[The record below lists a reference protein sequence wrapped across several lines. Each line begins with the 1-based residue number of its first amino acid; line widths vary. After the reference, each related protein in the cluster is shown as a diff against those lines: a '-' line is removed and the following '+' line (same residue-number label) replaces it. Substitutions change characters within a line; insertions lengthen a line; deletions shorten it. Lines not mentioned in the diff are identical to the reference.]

1 MDAVVAVVPWRL
13 LGGAVIAV
21 GTCLAG
27 PGSAWA
33 QQGQPTLADQQELRD
48 RAEREARERAERQ
61 AIPEVAGP
69 AAPAAADHR
78 STDLPD
84 ESPCFV
90 INAIVLDGAHRDRF
104 GFAQRYL
111 DQYRGRCIGQEG
123 IALMVRRASDL
134 VLAKGYVTT
143 RIGLPEQNLG
153 AGTLRLQLVAGTI
166 GQIRFADDL
175 PRHAM
180 WKSAFPARPGEVLNL
195 RALEQGLEQLKR
207 VPSQDV
213 EMELVPGTQPGQSDV
228 VITLKAA
235 RRWRGALSL
244 DDGGSEGTGRQQA
257 GATVW
262 ADNLLG
268 INDLLSVGVNSDG
281 SAERGRGTHGYN
293 ASWSAPLGN
302 WRFSTSTYGSRY
314 AQIIRGTNEDF
325 SSTGR
330 SRSLDLT
337 VERLLTRGQSYRTAV
352 EMRVAQR
359 HSRSF
364 VEGIELRGQRRRT
377 TSAELALLHRQYLG
391 SLQADLRLAHRRG
404 LPWLG
409 GDDDAAGRDDQA
421 PTFGYGI
428 TTLDIGIGAPVLQGA
443 RPIYWNSALRYQ
455 WSSDPLYGSEFI
467 SIGGRY
473 TVNGFDGEVM
483 MGGATGGYWR
493 NSLAFSLHR
502 RFSPYLGVD
511 VGHIARNAAQGIAG
525 GDMVGAHVGARG
537 QALSLD
543 WDAFVGFPLDAPR
556 AIRAQRDARVVGFR
570 LATQF

>member
-1 MDAVVAVVPWRL
+1 MDAAAPTVWSRFGTALIVIGACVAVPAT
-13 LGGAVIAV
+13 G
-21 GTCLAG
+21 
-27 PGSAWA
+27 WA
-33 QQGQPTLADQQELRD
+33 QQGPPSLADQQELRE

-61 AIPEVAGP
+61 AIPEVTAPGTP
-69 AAPAAADHR
+69 AAPDLRA
-78 STDLPD
+78 TDLPD
-84 ESPCFV
+84 ETPCFQ
-90 INAIVLDGAHRDRF
+90 IDAIVLDGAHREQF

-111 DQYRGRCIGQEG
+111 EKYTGRCIGQEG

-153 AGTLRLQLVAGTI
+153 AGTLRLQLVPGVI
-166 GQIRFADDL
+166 RQIRFAEEGPGDA
-175 PRHAM
+175 R
-180 WKSAFPARPGEVLNL
+180 WKSAFPARPGDVLNL

-207 VPSQDV
+207 VPSQDAN
-213 EMELVPGTQPGQSDV
+213 MELVPGEEPGESDV
-228 VITLKAA
+228 VITLKQA
-235 RRWRGALSL
+235 RRWRAALSL
-244 DDGGSEGTGRQQA
+244 DDAGSEGTGKQQA

-268 INDLLSVGVNSDG
+268 INDMLTVGTNSDG
-281 SAERGRGTHGYN
+281 SAERGKGTHGYN
-293 ASWSAPLGN
+293 ASWTAPLGN

-314 AQIIRGTNEDF
+314 AQIIRGNAEDF

-337 VERLLTRGQSYRTAV
+337 VERLLSRGQSYRTGM
-352 EMRVAQR
+352 ELRLAQR
-359 HSRSF
+359 HSRSYI
-364 VEGIELRGQRRRT
+364 EGNELTGQRRRT

-409 GDDDAAGRDDQA
+409 GDDDAPGRDPEA
-421 PTFGYGI
+421 PTFRYGI
-428 TTLDIGIGAPVLQGA
+428 TSVDIGVGAPVLQGP

-455 WSSDPLYGSEFI
+455 WTSDPLYGSEFI

-493 NSLAFSLHR
+493 NSLNFSLHR
-502 RFSPYLGVD
+502 RFSPYAGID
-511 VGHIARNAAQGIAG
+511 VGHIATNAVQGIAG
-525 GDMVGAHVGARG
+525 GNMVGAHVGARG
-537 QALSLD
+537 QALNLD
-543 WDAFVGFPLDAPR
+543 WDAFVGVPLDAPR
-556 AIRAQRDARVVGFR
+556 AIRAQSESRVVGFR
-570 LATQF
+570 LAAQF

>member
-1 MDAVVAVVPWRL
+1 MSWRPLGVAL
-13 LGGAVIAV
+13 IAV
-21 GTCLAG
+21 GVCLAG

-33 QQGQPTLADQQELRD
+33 QQGPPSLADQQELRD

-61 AIPEVAGP
+61 AIPEVVAP
-69 AAPAAADHR
+69 AAPAAGDHR
-78 STDLPD
+78 ATDLPD
-84 ESPCFV
+84 ESQCFR
-90 INAIVLDGAHRDRF
+90 IDAIVLDGAHRKSF
-104 GFAQRYL
+104 AFAQRYL
-111 DQYRGRCIGQEG
+111 DKYQGRCIGQEG

-134 VLAKGYVTT
+134 ILAKGYVTT

-153 AGTLRLQLVAGTI
+153 AGTLRLQLVPGVI
-166 GQIRFADDL
+166 RQIRFADDG
-175 PRHAM
+175 PGAAM
-180 WKSAFPARPGEVLNL
+180 WKTAFPSHPGDVLNL
-195 RALEQGLEQLKR
+195 RQLEQGLEQLKR

-213 EMELVPGTQPGQSDV
+213 EMELVPGEQPGESDV

-244 DDGGSEGTGRQQA
+244 DDGGSEGTGKQQA

-268 INDLLSVGVNSDG
+268 VNDLLSIGVNSDG
-281 SAERGRGTHGYN
+281 SAERGKGTHGYN

-314 AQIIRGTNEDF
+314 AQIINGGNEDF

-330 SRSLDLT
+330 SRSIDLGI
-337 VERLLTRGQSYRTAV
+337 ERLLARGQSYRTAM
-352 EMRVAQR
+352 ELRIAQR

-364 VEGIELRGQRRRT
+364 IEGNELLGQRRRT

-391 SLQADLRLAHRRG
+391 SLQADMRLAHRRG

-409 GDDDAAGRDDQA
+409 GDDDAPGRGEQA
-421 PTFGYGI
+421 PTFRYAI
-428 TTLDIGIGAPVLQGA
+428 TVLDIGIGAPLLQGP

-473 TVNGFDGEVM
+473 TVNGFNGEVV

-493 NSLAFSLHR
+493 NGLSFNLHR
-502 RFSPYLGVD
+502 RFSPYAGVD
-511 VGHIARNAAQGIAG
+511 IGHIANNAVQGIAG

-537 QALSLD
+537 QAMGLD
-543 WDAFVGFPLDAPR
+543 WDAFIGFPLEAPR
-556 AIRAQRDARVVGFR
+556 AIREQSDARVVGFR

>member
-1 MDAVVAVVPWRL
+1 MDSVTTGPWRP
-13 LGGAVIAV
+13 LGVAAIAIGV
-21 GTCLAG
+21 CLAG

-48 RAEREARERAERQ
+48 RAERQARERAERQ
-61 AIPEVAGP
+61 AIPEVVAP
-69 AAPAAADHR
+69 AAPAASDHR

-84 ESPCFV
+84 ESPCFR
-90 INAIVLDGAHRDRF
+90 IDAIVLDGARRETFD
-104 GFAQRYL
+104 FAQRYL
-111 DQYRGRCIGQEG
+111 DKYQGRCIGQEG

-134 VLAKGYVTT
+134 ILAKGYVTT

-153 AGTLRLQLVAGTI
+153 AGTLRLQLVPGVI
-166 GQIRFADDL
+166 RQIRVADDR
-175 PRHAM
+175 PRAAM
-180 WKSAFPARPGEVLNL
+180 WKSAFPSRPGDVLNL
-195 RALEQGLEQLKR
+195 RQLEQGLEQLKR

-213 EMELVPGTQPGQSDV
+213 EMELVPGTQPGESDV

-235 RRWRGALSL
+235 HRWRGALSL
-244 DDGGSEGTGRQQA
+244 DDGGSQGTGKQQA
-257 GATVW
+257 GSTVW

-293 ASWSAPLGN
+293 ASWTAPLGN

-314 AQIIRGTNEDF
+314 AQIINGNNEDF

-330 SRSLDLT
+330 SRSVDLSI
-337 VERLLTRGQSYRTAV
+337 ERLLARGQSYRTGM
-352 EMRVAQR
+352 ELRVAQR

-364 VEGIELRGQRRRT
+364 VEAVELRGQRRRT

-409 GDDDAAGRDDQA
+409 GDDDAPGRDDEA
-421 PTFGYGI
+421 PTFRYGI
-428 TTLDIGIGAPVLQGA
+428 TTLDIGVGAPVVQGP

-455 WSSDPLYGSEFI
+455 WTSDPLYGSEFV

-502 RFSPYLGVD
+502 RFAPYVGVD
-511 VGHIARNAAQGIAG
+511 VGHIASNAAQGIAG

-543 WDAFVGFPLDAPR
+543 WDAFVGFPLEAPR
-556 AIRAQRDARVVGFR
+556 AIRAQSDARVFGFR

>member
-1 MDAVVAVVPWRL
+1 MDALAVVSWRP
-13 LGGAVIAV
+13 LGMLVLAAVA
-21 GTCLAG
+21 GLAS
-27 PGSAWA
+27 PATAWS

-61 AIPEVAGP
+61 AIPEVTATATGP
-69 AAPAAADHR
+69 ATDHR
-78 STDLPD
+78 STVLPD
-84 ESPCFV
+84 ESPCFR
-90 INAIVLDGAHRDRF
+90 IDAIVLDGEHLDTFA
-104 GFAQRYL
+104 FAQGYL

-123 IALMVRRASDL
+123 IALMVRRVSDL

-153 AGTLRLQLVAGTI
+153 AGTLRLQLVPGVI
-166 GQIRFADDL
+166 RQIRFAQGDHGDAL
-175 PRHAM
+175 
-180 WKSAFPARPGEVLNL
+180 WKSAFPARPGDVLNL
-195 RALEQGLEQLKR
+195 RRLEQGLEQLKR
-207 VPSQDV
+207 VPSQDA
-213 EMELVPGTQPGQSDV
+213 EMELVPGAHPGESDV
-228 VITLKAA
+228 VITLKVA

-244 DDGGSEGTGRQQA
+244 DDGGSEGTGKQQA

-268 INDLLSVGVNSDG
+268 INDMLSVGVNSDG

-293 ASWSAPLGN
+293 ASWTAPLGN

-314 AQIIRGTNEDF
+314 AQIINGNNEDF

-337 VERLLTRGQSYRTAV
+337 VERLLSRGQSYRTGI
-352 EMRVAQR
+352 ELRVAQR

-364 VEGIELRGQRRRT
+364 VENVELRGQRRRT

-391 SLQADLRLAHRRG
+391 AAQADLRLAHRRG

-409 GDDDAAGRDDQA
+409 GDDDAPGRDAEA
-421 PTFGYGI
+421 PTFRYGI
-428 TTLDIGIGAPVLQGA
+428 TVLDIGFGAPLLKGA

-455 WSSDPLYGSEFI
+455 WTSDPLYGSEFI
-467 SIGGRY
+467 SLGGRY
-473 TVNGFDGEVM
+473 TINGFDGELM

-493 NSLAFSLHR
+493 NSLNFSLHR
-502 RFSPYLGVD
+502 RFSPYVGVD
-511 VGHIARNAAQGIAG
+511 VGHIATNAAQGITG
-525 GDMVGAHVGARG
+525 GDMSGVHAGARG

-543 WDAFVGFPLDAPR
+543 WDAFIGFPLDAPR
-556 AIRAQRDARVVGFR
+556 AIRTQSPSHVVGFR

>member
-1 MDAVVAVVPWRL
+1 MDA
-13 LGGAVIAV
+13 IAV
-21 GTCLAG
+21 SSPRRLSALFFVLILGLTAPVATLAQ
-27 PGSAWA
+27 A
-33 QQGQPTLADQQELRD
+33 GQPTLADQQELRD

-61 AIPEVAGP
+61 AIPEVLGP
-69 AAPAAADHR
+69 AAPAAANYH

-84 ESPCFV
+84 ESPCFR
-90 INAIVLDGAHRDRF
+90 IDAIVLDGAHRDRF
-104 GFAQRYL
+104 AFAQRYL
-111 DQYRGRCIGQEG
+111 DKYQGRCIGQEG
-123 IALMVRRASDL
+123 IAQMVRRASDL
-134 VLAKGYVTT
+134 ILAKGYVTT

-153 AGTLRLQLVAGTI
+153 AGILRLQLVAGTI
-166 GQIRFADDL
+166 RQIRFADGP
-175 PRHAM
+175 PRDAM
-180 WKSAFPARPGEVLNL
+180 WKSAFPARAGDVLNL

-213 EMELVPGTQPGQSDV
+213 EMELVPGAQPGESDV

-235 RRWRGALSL
+235 RRWRSALSL
-244 DDGGSEGTGRQQA
+244 DDGGSEGTGKQQA
-257 GATVW
+257 GTTVW

-268 INDLLSVGVNSDG
+268 INDLLSMGINSDG
-281 SAERGRGTHGYN
+281 SAEHGKGTHGYN

-314 AQIIRGTNEDF
+314 AQIIRGNNDDF

-337 VERLLTRGQSYRTAV
+337 VERLLTRGQSYRTAM
-352 EMRVAQR
+352 ELRLAQR

-364 VEGIELRGQRRRT
+364 VEGVELRGQRRRT
-377 TSAELALLHRQYLG
+377 TSAELALLHRQYVG

-409 GDDDAAGRDDQA
+409 GDDDGPGRDDEA
-421 PTFGYGI
+421 PTFRYRI
-428 TTLDIGIGAPVLQGA
+428 TTLDIGVGAPVLQGP

-455 WSSDPLYGSEFI
+455 WTSDPLYGAEFI

-493 NSLAFSLHR
+493 NSLNFSLHR
-502 RFSPYLGVD
+502 RFSPYVGVD
-511 VGHIARNAAQGIAG
+511 VGHIASNAVQGIAG
-525 GDMVGAHVGARG
+525 GDMVGAHVGVRG

-543 WDAFVGFPLDAPR
+543 WDVFVGFPLEAPR
-556 AIRAQRDARVVGFR
+556 AIRAQSDARVVGFR

>member
-1 MDAVVAVVPWRL
+1 MGALLLAAVAGVACP
-13 LGGAVIAV
+13 A
-21 GTCLAG
+21 
-27 PGSAWA
+27 SAWA

-61 AIPEVAGP
+61 AIPEVTAP
-69 AAPAAADHR
+69 AAPAAGDHR
-78 STDLPD
+78 ATDLPD
-84 ESPCFV
+84 ESPCFR
-90 INAIVLDGAHRDRF
+90 IDAIVLDGEHRDRF

-111 DQYRGRCIGQEG
+111 DAYRGRCIGQQG
-123 IALMVRRASDL
+123 IALIVRRTSDL

-166 GQIRFADDL
+166 RQIRFAEQGPGD
-175 PRHAM
+175 AM
-180 WKSAFPARPGEVLNL
+180 WKSAFPARPGDVLNL

-213 EMELVPGTQPGQSDV
+213 EMELVPGAQPGESDV
-228 VITLKAA
+228 VITLKAV

-244 DDGGSEGTGRQQA
+244 DDAGSTGTGKQQA

-281 SAERGRGTHGYN
+281 SAERGKGTHGYN

-314 AQIIRGTNEDF
+314 AQIIRGNNEDF

-330 SRSLDLT
+330 SRSVDLAI
-337 VERLLTRGQSYRTAV
+337 ERLIARGQSYRTGM
-352 EMRVAQR
+352 ELRVAQR

-364 VEGIELRGQRRRT
+364 VEEVELQGQRRRT

-409 GDDDAAGRDDQA
+409 GDDDAPGRDREA
-421 PTFGYGI
+421 PTFRYGI
-428 TTLDIGIGAPVLQGA
+428 TVLDIGVGAPLLQGP

-455 WSSDPLYGSEFI
+455 WTSDPLYGSEFI

-473 TVNGFDGEVM
+473 TINGFDGELM

-502 RFSPYLGVD
+502 RFSPYAGVD
-511 VGHIARNAAQGIAG
+511 VGHIATNAAQGIAG
-525 GDMVGAHVGARG
+525 GNMSGVHVGARG
-537 QALSLD
+537 QAVGLD

-556 AIRAQRDARVVGFR
+556 AIREQSPSRVVGFR

>member
-1 MDAVVAVVPWRL
+1 MDAVLRVRWRRL
-13 LGGAVIAV
+13 SASVIITGA
-21 GTCLAG
+21 CLAA
-27 PGSAWA
+27 PAVAWA

-61 AIPEVAGP
+61 AIPEVTAP
-69 AAPAAADHR
+69 AAPGAADHR
-78 STDLPD
+78 STELPD
-84 ESPCFV
+84 ESPCFR
-90 INAIVLDGAHRDRF
+90 IDAIVLDGAHRDTF
-104 GFAQRYL
+104 AFAQHYL
-111 DQYRGRCIGQEG
+111 DQYQGRCIGQEG

-153 AGTLRLQLVAGTI
+153 AGTLRLQLVPGVI
-166 GQIRFADDL
+166 RQIRFADGNHGD
-175 PRHAM
+175 AM
-180 WKSAFPARPGEVLNL
+180 WKSAFPARPGDVLNL
-195 RALEQGLEQLKR
+195 RRLEQGLEQLKR

-213 EMELVPGTQPGQSDV
+213 EMELVPGAQPGESDV

-244 DDGGSEGTGRQQA
+244 DDGGSEGTGKQQA

-268 INDLLSVGVNSDG
+268 INDMLSVGVNSDG
-281 SAERGRGTHGYN
+281 SAERGKGTHGYN
-293 ASWSAPLGN
+293 ASWTAPLGN

-314 AQIIRGTNEDF
+314 AQIIQGNNEDF

-330 SRSLDLT
+330 SRSVDLT
-337 VERLLTRGQSYRTAV
+337 VERLLARGQSYRTGM
-352 EMRVAQR
+352 ELRVAQR
-359 HSRSF
+359 NSRSF
-364 VEGIELRGQRRRT
+364 VEGVELRGQRRRT

-391 SLQADLRLAHRRG
+391 AAQADLRLAHRRG

-409 GDDDAAGRDDQA
+409 GDDDVAGRDPES
-421 PTFGYGI
+421 PTFRYGI
-428 TTLDIGIGAPVLQGA
+428 TVIDIGLGAPVLKGP

-455 WSSDPLYGSEFI
+455 WTSDPLYGSEFI

-473 TVNGFDGEVM
+473 TVNGFDGELM

-493 NSLAFSLHR
+493 NSLNFSLHR
-502 RFSPYLGVD
+502 RFSPYAGVD
-511 VGHIARNAAQGIAG
+511 VGHIASNAAQGIAG
-525 GDMVGAHVGARG
+525 GNMSGVHVGARG
-537 QALSLD
+537 QAVGLD

-556 AIRAQRDARVVGFR
+556 AIRDQSPSRVVGFR